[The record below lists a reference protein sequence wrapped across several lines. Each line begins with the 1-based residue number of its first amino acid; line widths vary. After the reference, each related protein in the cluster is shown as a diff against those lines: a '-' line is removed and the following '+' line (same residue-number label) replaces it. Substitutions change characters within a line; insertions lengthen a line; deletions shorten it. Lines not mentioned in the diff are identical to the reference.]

1 MCIQQIDTI
10 CFSKFNT
17 VTMETVL
24 FQVAENCENREN
36 AKLIAFFMD
45 LLQVCTLVKMIVN
58 K

>member
-45 LLQVCTLVKMIVN
+45 LLQSLYPGAK
-58 K
+58 